1 VTATPLLITIL
12 TSVFSGYTIFKQ
24 NQEIKDSLALFQQR
38 QSLASHTVVAIL
50 QFDRTIQALIA
61 ADDKTD
67 IRYHAIGCI
76 KAASAIDEAV
86 QKLAEQLPD
95 SSDVT
100 SLSTMLSELKPQQ
113 MKVIGKAKRNLDAEA
128 LTLIGDTSKNSQA
141 ILKLAQEI
149 LNKEQGKLLS
159 LADEH
164 QQQGEHV
171 VLLLTAIVIAGVTIA
186 SIISLIMSRI
196 LLGSLAQIRTAMD
209 NFSKGELN
217 PQLISEGSDELAQ
230 TIDALKNACGKI
242 KNIVENI
249 GQEAIAL
256 QQQADTIKITAQEN
270 SDHASGV
277 KLDVDAIQAQAATL
291 QSIADEGEQHLQHSS
306 EESERSARSCG
317 QSSQKISQSMQGF
330 TEFKIDMDTAIDKTS
345 QLSRSADTIGTITNS
360 IRSISEQT
368 NLLALNAAIEAAR
381 AGEQGR
387 GFAVVADEVRSLAQR
402 SSEAVEEIS
411 ALASSMSLMVHDAIT
426 AQDQASAI
434 ITENLSLLESTVQ
447 SMQETSEAASSASQQ
462 IAAVRS
468 LNVSQRKTIET
479 MGALID
485 SLARSADDNTRATRN
500 LDQLSHTLSAS
511 SSLLNQ
517 EVGHFH

>member
-1 VTATPLLITIL
+1 
-12 TSVFSGYTIFKQ
+12 
-24 NQEIKDSLALFQQR
+24 
-38 QSLASHTVVAIL
+38 
-50 QFDRTIQALIA
+50 
-61 ADDKTD
+61 
-67 IRYHAIGCI
+67 
-76 KAASAIDEAV
+76 
-86 QKLAEQLPD
+86 
-95 SSDVT
+95 
-100 SLSTMLSELKPQQ
+100 
-113 MKVIGKAKRNLDAEA
+113 
-128 LTLIGDTSKNSQA
+128 
-141 ILKLAQEI
+141 
-149 LNKEQGKLLS
+149 
-159 LADEH
+159 
-164 QQQGEHV
+164 
-171 VLLLTAIVIAGVTIA
+171 
-186 SIISLIMSRI
+186 
-196 LLGSLAQIRTAMD
+196 
-209 NFSKGELN
+209 
-217 PQLISEGSDELAQ
+217 
-230 TIDALKNACGKI
+230 
-242 KNIVENI
+242 
-249 GQEAIAL
+249 
-256 QQQADTIKITAQEN
+256 
-270 SDHASGV
+270 
-277 KLDVDAIQAQAATL
+277 
-291 QSIADEGEQHLQHSS
+291 
-306 EESERSARSCG
+306 
-317 QSSQKISQSMQGF
+317 
-330 TEFKIDMDTAIDKTS
+330 MDTAIDKTS

-411 ALASSMSLMVHDAIT
+411 ALASSMSVMVHDAIT

-500 LDQLSHTLSAS
+500 LDQLSQTLSAS